1 MALQDK
7 STCGVT
13 EGSLSLKEMLSQEPS
28 GLGTKINIK
37 RESQLAKDS
46 HKIPPISSLNLTVQA
61 RRPTRARRRGPNMH
75 LLMAC
80 TVAWR
85 VNWTSELR
93 NLPSPTSSS
102 QIKPVLLL
110 RHGRKNNEKAQ
121 IQCKHRK
128 TRAAATHT
136 IAWELLWLPN
146 AHFPQQ

>member
-1 MALQDK
+1 MFLHFDM
-7 STCGVT
+7 T
-13 EGSLSLKEMLSQEPS
+13 EGSLSTLEMLRQVPS
-28 GLGTKINIK
+28 GLGMKINIK

-46 HKIPPISSLNLTVQA
+46 HKIPPISPLNMTVQA
-61 RRPTRARRRGPNMH
+61 RRPTRARCRGPNLH

-102 QIKPVLLL
+102 QIKPVLPL

-128 TRAAATHT
+128 TRAAAAHT
-136 IAWELLWLPN
+136 IAWKLLWLLN